1 MSPDRLEAILAERG
15 PPPRSPIAE
24 GLRLVLL
31 HGWRVTLA
39 AREVGVTQP
48 SLYRSV
54 KRLKRYAAQNGEA
67 EK

>member
-1 MSPDRLEAILAERG
+1 MHPDRLEAILAERG

-31 HGWRVTLA
+31 DGWRVTVA

-48 SLYRSV
+48 SLYRSA
-54 KRLKRYAAQNGEA
+54 KRIKKYE
-67 EK
+67 EKTR

>member
-1 MSPDRLEAILAERG
+1 MTPARLETILAERG

-31 HGWRVTLA
+31 DGWKVTAA
-39 AREVGVTQP
+39 ARQVGVTQP

-54 KRLKRYAAQNGEA
+54 KRIKKYE
-67 EK
+67 EKTR

>member
-1 MSPDRLEAILAERG
+1 MTPDRLETILAERG
-15 PPPRSPIAE
+15 PPPRSPVAA

-31 HGWRVTLA
+31 HGWRVTVA

-54 KRLKRYAAQNGEA
+54 KRLKRYAARNGET
-67 EK
+67 K

>member
-15 PPPRSPIAE
+15 PPPRSQIAE

-31 HGWRVTLA
+31 HGWRVTVA
-39 AREVGVTQP
+39 AREVEVTQP

-54 KRLKRYAAQNGEA
+54 KRIKKYEERMR
-67 EK
+67 

>member
-1 MSPDRLEAILAERG
+1 MTPDRLEAILAERG

-31 HGWRVTLA
+31 HGWRVTIA
-39 AREVGVTQP
+39 AREVGVAQP

-54 KRLKRYAAQNGEA
+54 KRIKKYE
-67 EK
+67 EKTR

>member
-1 MSPDRLEAILAERG
+1 MTLDRLEAILAERG

-31 HGWRVTLA
+31 HGWRVTVA

-54 KRLKRYAAQNGEA
+54 KRIKKFE
-67 EK
+67 EKTR

>member
-31 HGWRVTLA
+31 EGWKVTAA
-39 AREVGVTQP
+39 ARQVGVTQP
-48 SLYRSV
+48 ALSRSV
-54 KRLKRYAAQNGEA
+54 KRLRRYDSENQ
-67 EK
+67 

>member
-1 MSPDRLEAILAERG
+1 MTPTRLETILAERG

-31 HGWRVTLA
+31 DGWRVTVA

-54 KRLKRYAAQNGEA
+54 KRLKRFAAQNGEM
-67 EK
+67 K

>member
-31 HGWRVTLA
+31 QGWKVTAA
-39 AREVGVTQP
+39 ARQVGVTQP
-48 SLYRSV
+48 ALSRSV
-54 KRLKRYAAQNGEA
+54 KRIKKYE
-67 EK
+67 EKTR

>member
-31 HGWRVTLA
+31 HGWRVTVA

-48 SLYRSV
+48 ALSKSV
-54 KRLKRYAAQNGEA
+54 KRLRRYDSENQ
-67 EK
+67 

>member
-1 MSPDRLEAILAERG
+1 MNPERLGRILAERG

-31 HGWRVTLA
+31 HGWRVTVA

-48 SLYRSV
+48 ALYRSV
-54 KRLKRYAAQNGEA
+54 KRIKKYE
-67 EK
+67 EKTR